1 MREMSPPVTGPVAPV
16 ALPPA
21 ARPRSTRDPRLDVLR
36 GAALVTIFV
45 NHVPGNFYESLTIR
59 NWGFSDA
66 AEAFVLMSGVSA
78 GIAYGPA
85 FRPGGDVWAGLAR
98 VWGRAWTLYL
108 VHLLVTVA
116 ALAIAAGLALWADT
130 PGLLSKDG
138 IDALFLQPLQTLV
151 AVPLLV
157 HQLGYANI
165 LPLYMV
171 LLFTAPGL
179 LWLGWRWP
187 GFLLAG
193 SLALWLLSGELRIN
207 VPTWPVAGGWQFSP
221 TSWQILFLLGLLAG
235 IRMREG
241 RRLVPMSRWLIVA
254 CGAFLLLALVWRTV
268 PVVGDAMNHALW
280 QLDQAG
286 LPWILTAHQKVWET
300 APRLLHAL
308 ALAYLLSAIPLV
320 RRLCASR
327 VAAPLALLGRHSLP
341 VFALGSVIAFLFQG
355 IKTRTGEDLLLDT
368 LMLAAGLALQ
378 LGLAWSKD
386 NWPSRRG

>member
-1 MREMSPPVTGPVAPV
+1 MREMSPPVSGRVAPVPVAP
-16 ALPPA
+16 AT
-21 ARPRSTRDPRLDVLR
+21 RPRSTRDPRLDVLR
-36 GAALVTIFV
+36 GAALVTIFI

-108 VHLLVTVA
+108 VHLLVTLAAFAIAA
-116 ALAIAAGLALWADT
+116 ALALWTQT
-130 PGLLSKDG
+130 PGLLWIDG
-138 IDALFLQPLQTLV
+138 IDALFRQPLQTL
-151 AVPLLV
+151 AAIPLLI

-171 LLFTAPGL
+171 LLFAAPGL

-187 GFLLAG
+187 GLLLAG
-193 SLALWLLSGELRIN
+193 SLALWLLSGELRLN
-207 VPTWPVAGGWQFSP
+207 VPTWPVSGGWQFSP
-221 TSWQILFLLGLLAG
+221 SSWQILFLLGLLTG

-241 RRLVPMSRWLIVA
+241 RRFVPQSRWLVIA
-254 CGAFLLLALVWRTV
+254 CGAFLVLALVWRTV
-268 PVVGDAMNHALW
+268 PPVGDAMNHALW
-280 QLDQAG
+280 WLDQHG
-286 LPWILTAHQKVWET
+286 LPWTLTAHHKVWET

-308 ALAYLLSAIPLV
+308 ALAYLLSAIPAV
-320 RRLCASR
+320 RRLCALR
-327 VAAPLALLGRHSLP
+327 VMAPFALLGRHSLP
-341 VFALGSVIAFLFQG
+341 VFALGSVIAFLLQG
-355 IKTRTGEDLLLDT
+355 IKTRTGEDLLLDS
-368 LMLAAGLALQ
+368 LMLGAGLSLQ

-386 NWPSRRG
+386 NWPTRRG